1 MTPKLIVIAGPLQGT
16 VFGLDGEEL
25 SIGREVVSSVR
36 IAHPSVSRR
45 HCLLR
50 KEGERFKIVDLDSF
64 NGTFV
69 NSVPVSEQFLEHGDH
84 VNIGDLLLLFLL
96 HEAEDAAPSPILI
109 DEGNLVTQSTVRLRR
124 QDAFYLQPEKVLSVL
139 PPTARVARDLNTL
152 LKISTVINSVHGLEN
167 LQRRL
172 LDLVAEVVPAERGAI
187 LLLAGAGGPQ
197 ELVPTVS
204 FSRQPG
210 GDEEIR
216 VSRTVALQALREGAA
231 ILSNGV
237 ASEGGF
243 VFAESLITSR
253 VSALLCVPLVAQE
266 RALGVIYLDTRDGA
280 TAFDEHHLQLATA
293 IAGIAAVAIE
303 NVHHAEQMEGENRRL
318 IEEINIKH
326 QMVGDGARMRALYQ
340 FISKVAPSDSTILL
354 LGESGTGKEL
364 AARAIH
370 ANSARARRPF
380 VAINCATLSETL
392 LESELF
398 GHEKGAFT
406 GAVAQKRGK
415 LELADGGTIFLD
427 EVGEMAL
434 NIQAKFLRVL
444 QEREF
449 ERVGGTRPI
458 KVNVRIVAAT
468 NRDLEEAIRTGDF
481 RRDLYYRLNVISF
494 VLAPLRERREDIPL
508 LANYFAVECGKRA
521 RHKPL
526 RVSTEARSYLT
537 DYDWPGNVRE
547 LENIIERAA
556 VLGSTDMIVPE
567 DLPEALLETAS
578 SDGAQITKFYDAL
591 RETKKKMLLSAIQQA
606 GGNYVEAAK
615 LLGIHPNNLHRLMRN
630 MSLKSDLNR

>member
-1 MTPKLIVIAGPLQGT
+1 MTPKLIVIAGPLQGR
-16 VFGLDGEEL
+16 VFDLEGDEL
-25 SIGREVVSSVR
+25 SIGREAASGVR
-36 IAHPSVSRR
+36 LAHTSVSRR

-50 KEGERFKIVDLDSF
+50 KEGDRFKVVDLDSF

-69 NSVPVSEQFLEHGDH
+69 NGVPVAEQFLEHGDH

-96 HEAEDAAPSPILI
+96 HEAEDAAPAPILL
-109 DEGNLVTQSTVRLRR
+109 DEGELVTQSTMRLRR

-152 LKISTVINSVHGLEN
+152 LKISTLINSVHRLED

-172 LDLVAEVVPAERGAI
+172 LELITEVVPAERGAI
-187 LLLAGAGGPQ
+187 LLLAGGP
-197 ELVPTVS
+197 EDLVPTVS
-204 FSRQPG
+204 FSRRAE
-210 GDEEIR
+210 GDEEVR

-231 ILSNGV
+231 ILSNEV
-237 ASEGGF
+237 ASAGDIAP
-243 VFAESLITSR
+243 AESLITSR
-253 VSALLCVPLVAQE
+253 VSALMCVPLM
-266 RALGVIYLDTRDGA
+266 ALEKTIGVIYLDASSGA
-280 TAFDEHHLQLATA
+280 AAFDEHHLQLATA
-293 IAGIAAVAIE
+293 IAGIAATAIE
-303 NVHHAEQMEGENRRL
+303 NVQHAERVEGENRRL
-318 IEEINIKH
+318 IEEINLKH
-326 QMVGDGARMRALYQ
+326 NMIGESARMRELYR
-340 FISKVAPSDSTILL
+340 FIAKAAPSDSTILL
-354 LGESGTGKEL
+354 RGESGTGKEL

-370 ANSARARRPF
+370 SNSARERRPF

-415 LELADGGTIFLD
+415 LEVADGGTLFLD
-427 EVGEMAL
+427 EVGEMAS

-458 KVNVRIVAAT
+458 KVNVRVVAAT
-468 NRDLEEAIRTGDF
+468 NRDLEGAVQAGAF

-494 VLAPLRERREDIPL
+494 VLPPLRERREDIPL
-508 LANYFAVECGKRA
+508 LANYFAAECGKRV

-537 DYDWPGNVRE
+537 GYDWPGNVRE
-547 LENIIERAA
+547 LENVIERAA
-556 VLGSTDMIVPE
+556 VLGSTDIILPE
-567 DLPEALLETAS
+567 DLPEELLETAS
-578 SDGAQITKFYDAL
+578 AGAPVTKFYEAL
-591 RETKKKMLLSAIQQA
+591 RETKKKMLLSAIEQA
-606 GGNYVEAAK
+606 GGNYIEAAK
-615 LLGIHPNNLHRLMRN
+615 LLGIHPNNLHRLLRN
-630 MSLKSDLNR
+630 MDLKSGLNG